1 MSDLMNAYE
10 KATQFGLTGTDQEIL
25 NQMSAMTATN
35 VTRDALV
42 QWLQDNAYWEET
54 PTGMIGDLTAGYTAS
69 TGALRK
75 KFDRVWRWLYKRLD
89 SDVLRTSLPV
99 QAGDVLAVINR
110 ISTIS
115 ANIRNQYFA
124 LGGGAPYRQTT
135 TVEFAAQRAEA
146 QTEAANAELRTTKQ
160 AALAEANDVCI
171 HLIDDTPASTQAEVL
186 TAFTDRLAA
195 TWPA

>member
-1 MSDLMNAYE
+1 MNAYE
-10 KATQFGLTGTDQEIL
+10 KAIQLGLVGTDQEIL
-25 NQMSAMTATN
+25 NQMSAMTDTN
-35 VTRDALV
+35 ITRDALV

-54 PTGMIGDLTAGYTAS
+54 PTGMIGDLAAGYTAS
-69 TGALRK
+69 SGGLRK

-89 SDVLRTSLPV
+89 SDVLRTSQPV
-99 QAGDVLAVINR
+99 QADDVLAVVNR
-110 ISTIS
+110 ITTIS
-115 ANIRNQYFA
+115 GNIRNQYFA
-124 LGGGAPYRQTT
+124 LGGGAPYRQAT

-146 QTEAANAELRTTKQ
+146 QTEAANAGLRTTKQ
-160 AALAEANDVCI
+160 AALAEANDICI

>member
-1 MSDLMNAYE
+1 MNAYE
-10 KATQFGLTGTDQEIL
+10 KATQLGLVGTDQEIL
-25 NQMSAMTATN
+25 NQINAITEN
-35 VTRDALV
+35 NITRDALV
-42 QWLQDNAYWEET
+42 TWLQDNAYWEET
-54 PTGMIGDLTAGYTAS
+54 PTGMIGDLVAGYTAS

-89 SDVLRTSLPV
+89 SDVLRTSQPV
-99 QAGDVLAVINR
+99 QADDVLAVINR

-135 TVEFAAQRAEA
+135 TVEFASQRTAS
-146 QTEAANAELRTTKQ
+146 QTAAADAVLRTTKQ
-160 AALAEANDVCI
+160 AALAEANDICI

-186 TAFTDRLAA
+186 AAFTSRLAA